1 MLLAPTTPT
10 IRTNDANNPHRRRP
24 EYTPQHTPQHTS
36 QHTPQSK
43 VLTKGNRV
51 PVKVVTSLD
60 NGRKWRVRA
69 GRTLELLR

>member
-10 IRTNDANNPHRRRP
+10 IRTDDANNPHQRRP
-24 EYTPQHTPQHTS
+24 ECTP

-51 PVKVVTSLD
+51 PVKAVTSLD

>member
-10 IRTNDANNPHRRRP
+10 IRTNDANNPHQRRP
-24 EYTPQHTPQHTS
+24 ECTPQHTP